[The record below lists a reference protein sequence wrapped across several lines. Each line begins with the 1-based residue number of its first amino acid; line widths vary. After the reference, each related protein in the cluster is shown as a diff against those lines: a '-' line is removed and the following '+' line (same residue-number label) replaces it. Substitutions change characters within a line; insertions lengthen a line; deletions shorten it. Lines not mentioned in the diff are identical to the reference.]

1 MRALAFGLC
10 LALAEAA
17 PLAAGADPK
26 PATLSAAELEKRWRP
41 AASPAGRFSTREFYA
56 LALEAAAADWHPGR
70 VETLLAHGA
79 AKQDRDPKSKTFGN
93 LAWYWE
99 DPVPVDRNCVQF
111 CMQRGALLW
120 ILFRDR
126 LTPKARAMLEETMR
140 FAVEGI
146 RLHKVPPSYSNIYLK
161 KAWTSLAIGEN
172 AGRPDLAAEGR
183 AMLDLWLAHTRTN
196 GVCEYLSPTYYAVNM
211 ENAGLIARH
220 ARDPETRRRG
230 ALAMEFLWTEVAAH
244 WFAPAGRLGG
254 PHSRDYDYLRGIG
267 GLRAWTERAGWPS
280 ASDPSRER
288 QFIDDACWVAPP
300 PSLADLVTRAPRMV
314 RGRFGADGG
323 RTIAQWVGRRVALGT
338 AGAAY
343 ADSMDKT
350 FVVLFPGHE
359 RPTASFLMDA
369 RLDPYGQKKYPTGGG
384 HNKAHHVFP
393 FLASVQRGAEALLL
407 ASATTE
413 GRSQAFR
420 RSGTNL
426 TCMLSHWALPAD
438 LPLHVGATG
447 AAVAGK
453 GTLRLP
459 ATDTP
464 VFLRSGDAAAGFR
477 FVWGTTPAG
486 GAPPVEVVEDGAKWK
501 VRRMTCVHS
510 TAPPAGRT
518 AVAVWARAAE
528 GLDDAGF
535 AAFREAF
542 ARAKA
547 SVLVEGDTVDVVA
560 PGLAGPL
567 RVKADLAKEERL
579 ALEGAEDG
587 ADAALLTV
595 DGREIGAP
603 ILDRAA
609 VR

>member
-1 MRALAFGLC
+1 LCAVLAGTAPF
-10 LALAEAA
+10 AA
-17 PLAAGADPK
+17 SADPK
-26 PATLSAAELEKRWRP
+26 AATLPAAELEKRWKP
-41 AASPAGRFSTREFYA
+41 AASPSGRFSTREFYA
-56 LALEAAAADWHPGR
+56 LALEAAAADWHPER
-70 VETLLAHGA
+70 VESLLVNGA
-79 AKQDRDPKSKTFGN
+79 AKQDRDPKSKTYGN

-99 DPVPVDRNCVQF
+99 DPLPVDRNCVQF

-120 ILFRDR
+120 SLFRDR
-126 LTPKARAMLEETMR
+126 LTPKARATLEETMR

-146 RLHKVPPSYSNIYLK
+146 RLHRVSPSYSNIYLK
-161 KAWTSLAIGEN
+161 KTWTCIAIGEN
-172 AGRPDLAAEGR
+172 TGRPDLASEGY
-183 AMLDLWLAHTRTN
+183 AMLDTWLAHTRTN
-196 GVCEYLSPTYYAVNM
+196 GVSEYLSPTYYAVDM

-220 ARDPETRRRG
+220 ARDAEARRKG

-267 GLRAWTERAGWPS
+267 GLWVWASRAGWPS
-280 ASDPSRER
+280 VTDSSREPM
-288 QFIDDACWVAPP
+288 FVDDACWIAPP
-300 PSLADLVTRAPRMV
+300 ASLTDLVHRVPRMV

-323 RTIAQWVGRRVALGT
+323 RTIAQWVGRRIALGT

-393 FLASVQRGAEALLL
+393 FLASVQRGPEALLL

-426 TCMLSHWALPAD
+426 TCVLSHWALPAD
-438 LPLHVGATG
+438 VPLYVGATG
-447 AAVAGK
+447 AAIAVK
-453 GTLRLP
+453 DSVRLP
-459 ATDTP
+459 SPDTP
-464 VFLRSGDAAAGFR
+464 VFLRDGDAAAGFR
-477 FVWGTTPAG
+477 FVMGTTPGG
-486 GAPPVEVVEDGAKWK
+486 GAAPVEIVDDGAKWK
-501 VRRMTCVHS
+501 VRRLTCVHS
-510 TAPPAGRT
+510 MKPPEGRT
-518 AVAVWARAAE
+518 TVAVWARVAE
-528 GLDDAGF
+528 GLDEAGF
-535 AAFREAF
+535 DAFRGAF

-560 PGLAGPL
+560 QGLAGPL

-579 ALEGAEDG
+579 SLEGAEAG
-587 ADAALLTV
+587 AGDALLSV
-595 DGREIGAP
+595 DGREVGAP

-609 VR
+609 AGR